1 MPSKKTT
8 AVPTAK
14 KPAVAKKEVAAVSHD
29 HSELKSDID
38 SLKKEVAILKLA
50 LAESIIAHEKSD
62 AQLAETLEL
71 LKLKVGETNSKEL
84 SARDPRVDKLISN
97 IKHNIGYAQLR
108 LKYKNK

>member
-1 MPSKKTT
+1 MPTKKTT
-8 AVPTAK
+8 TAQVSK
-14 KPAVAKKEVAAVSHD
+14 KPIAKKEVQAVSHD
-29 HSELKSDID
+29 HSVLESDID
-38 SLKKEVAILKLA
+38 ILKKEVASLKLA

-84 SARDPRVDKLISN
+84 SASDPRVDKLISN
-97 IKHNIGYAQLR
+97 IKHNVGYAQLR

>member
-84 SARDPRVDKLISN
+84 SASDPRVDKLISN